1 MIRNKVMKKRLFLIT
16 AMISFLMAS
25 VFGQKAKTFYKAGT
39 EFVDNK
45 KYEDAVIQF
54 TSAIGLDP
62 SNTDYYTARAKAYE
76 MLNKYTDAYA
86 DFEKAIVFKPKDADG
101 YVSLGRVCNKLEKLD
116 EAFALLN
123 RASALDKRN
132 SELYPV
138 KVQTLYKM
146 GKYDQALKVSD
157 TSILIKDDAMN
168 YFWRGKIYIA
178 LNNDIL
184 GKKELEKAI
193 AKDKKLYDPHIEL
206 AELLLRT
213 GNTAEAMTQV
223 NIAITLNDKN
233 TVGYLTRSEIYKK
246 EIDFPNAIND
256 ISKIILM
263 DPSNPDYYLTR
274 GLYYQEFSQHTN
286 AINDISK
293 YITAKVA
300 RKEDNNPDAYYA
312 RAKSYE
318 EIMNYE
324 KAMEDY
330 SKIAALSEDDPKV
343 RKLLRLAKDRLYELN
358 RETVPPD
365 VSITVSSKVITQD
378 TIEIRGDSK
387 TLTMTGKIKEK
398 SKLDTLLINNQMVTF
413 LDKKNGEK
421 DFIANVD
428 IPLGL
433 NKITIF
439 AEDEYKNKKSLEYF
453 IKRTETIPPRVLI
466 IAPYS
471 TADGQ
476 VMLDDI
482 KPNLFIEG
490 KVEDQSLIKSIEI
503 NGVSASY
510 KKDQINPGFTAT
522 FDIANI
528 NKFTVTT
535 EDIYGNKT
543 DTIYKLNRDNALLNQ
558 TNPMGKTWV
567 VFIQNSSYINMAALD
582 GPIKDL
588 NSVQKALANYQVSR
602 FYVKKDM
609 TKAEMEKFFNIE
621 LRDELKANQVK
632 SLLIWYAGHGKFIND
647 VGYWIPVDANKD
659 DEFTYFNINA
669 LKAGMQGYAYLTH
682 TLVVSD
688 ACESGPSFYQAMR
701 SANDEPTCDNT
712 KASAFKSAQ
721 VFSSAGYELAVDV
734 SQFTQT
740 FTNTLINNKNAC
752 IPIETVVRTVSA
764 AAGNN
769 TKQKPQFGKIAGL
782 PDENG
787 TFFFI
792 AK

>member
-1 MIRNKVMKKRLFLIT
+1 MKKRIFLMTAMMGFLI
-16 AMISFLMAS
+16 IS
-25 VFGQKAKTFYKAGT
+25 VFGQKAKTFYKAGN

-76 MLNKYTDAYA
+76 MLNKYTEAYA
-86 DFEKAIVFKPKDADG
+86 DYEKAIVFKPKDGDG
-101 YVSLGRVCNKLEKLD
+101 YVSFGRVCNKLGKYDDAL
-116 EAFALLN
+116 AFLN
-123 RASALDKRN
+123 RASVLDKRN
-132 SELYPV
+132 SELYPE
-138 KVQTLYKM
+138 KVQTLYKL

-157 TSILIKDDAMN
+157 TSILIKDEGMN
-168 YFWRGKIYIA
+168 YYWRGKIYIA

-184 GKKELEKAI
+184 GRKELEKAI
-193 AKDKKLYDPHIEL
+193 SKDKKLYDPHIEL
-206 AELLLRT
+206 AELMLRN
-213 GNTAEAMTQV
+213 GNSSDAMSQV

-233 TVGYLTRSEIYKK
+233 TTGYLTRSKIYKK
-246 EIDFPNAIND
+246 DIDFPNAIND

-263 DPSNPDYYLTR
+263 DPANPEYYLTR

-286 AINDISK
+286 AINDITK
-293 YITAKVA
+293 YITAKA
-300 RKEDNNPDAYYA
+300 AKKEDNNPDAYYA

-330 SKIAALSEDDPKV
+330 NKIAVLSEDDPKA
-343 RKLLRLAKDRLYELN
+343 RKLLRLAKERLYELN

-365 VSITVSSKVITQD
+365 VVITVNAKQITQD

-387 TLTMTGKIKEK
+387 TLAITGKIKEK
-398 SKLDTLLINNQMVTF
+398 SKLDTLLINNQSVAF

-421 DFIANVD
+421 DFITNVD
-428 IPLGL
+428 IPEGL

-439 AEDEYKNKKSLEYF
+439 AMDEYKNKKNLEYI
-453 IKRTETIPPRVLI
+453 IKRTETNPPKVTI
-466 IAPYS
+466 IAPFS

-482 KPNLFIEG
+482 KPILFVEG

-510 KKDQINPGFTAT
+510 KKDQANPGFTAT

-543 DTIYKLNRDNALLNQ
+543 DTIFKLNRDNALLNQ
-558 TNPMGKTWV
+558 SNPMGKTWV
-567 VFIQNSSYINMAALD
+567 VFIQNSSYKNIAALD

-588 NSVQKALANYQVSR
+588 NSVQKALANYMVSR

-609 TKAEMEKFFNIE
+609 TKAEMERFFNIE

-632 SLLIWYAGHGKFIND
+632 SLLVWYAGHGKFIND

-701 SANDEPTCDNT
+701 SANDEPKCDNT
-712 KASAFKSAQ
+712 QASAFKSAQ
-721 VFSSAGYELAVDV
+721 VFSSAGYELATDV

-752 IPIETVVRTVSA
+752 IPIETVVKNVSA
-764 AAGNN
+764 AVSNN
-769 TKQKPQFGKIAGL
+769 AQQKPKFGKIAGL

>member
-1 MIRNKVMKKRLFLIT
+1 MKKRIFLMT
-16 AMISFLMAS
+16 AMISFLIMS

-76 MLNKYTDAYA
+76 MLNKNTQAYA
-86 DFEKAIVFKPKDADG
+86 DYEKAVVFKPKEADA
-101 YVSLGRVCNKLEKLD
+101 YISLGRVCNKLGKFD
-116 EAFALLN
+116 EALAFLN
-123 RASALDKRN
+123 RASVLDKRN
-132 SELYPV
+132 SELYPE
-138 KVQTLYKM
+138 KVQTLYRLE
-146 GKYDQALKVSD
+146 KYDQALKVSD
-157 TSILIKDDAMN
+157 TSILIKDEGMN
-168 YFWRGKIYIA
+168 FYWRGKIYVA

-184 GKKELEKAI
+184 GRKELEKAI
-193 AKDKKLYDPHIEL
+193 SKDKKLYDPHIEL
-206 AELLLRT
+206 AELMLRN
-213 GNTAEAMTQV
+213 GNSADAMSQA

-233 TVGYLTRSEIYKK
+233 TVGYLTRSKIYKK
-246 EIDFPNAIND
+246 DIDFPNAIND

-263 DPSNPDYYLTR
+263 DPTNPDYYLVR

-286 AINDISK
+286 AINDITK
-293 YITAKVA
+293 YITAKAA

-324 KAMEDY
+324 KAMDDY
-330 SKIAALSEDDPKV
+330 NKIAALSEDDPKA
-343 RKLLRLAKDRLYELN
+343 RKLLRLAKERLYELN
-358 RETVPPD
+358 RENVAPD
-365 VSITVSSKVITQD
+365 VAITANSKPVTQD

-387 TLTMTGKIKEK
+387 TLTLTGKIKEK
-398 SKLDTLLINNQMVTF
+398 SKLDTLLINNQLVSF

-421 DFIANVD
+421 DFITNVD
-428 IPLGL
+428 IPEGL

-439 AEDEYKNKKSLEYF
+439 AEDEYKNKKNLEYF
-453 IKRTETIPPRVLI
+453 IKRTETIPPRVTI
-466 IAPYS
+466 IAPFS
-471 TADGQ
+471 TVDGQ

-482 KPNLFIEG
+482 KPILFVEG

-510 KKDQINPGFTAT
+510 KRDQANPGFTAS
-522 FDIANI
+522 FDIANV

-543 DTIYKLNRDNALLNQ
+543 DTVFKLNRDNALLNQ
-558 TNPMGKTWV
+558 SNPMGKTWV
-567 VFIQNSSYINMAALD
+567 VFIQNSSYKNMAALD

-588 NSVQKALANYQVSR
+588 NSVQKALGNYQVSR

-632 SLLIWYAGHGKFIND
+632 SLLVWYAGHGKFIND

-701 SANDEPTCDNT
+701 SANDEPKCDNSQ
-712 KASAFKSAQ
+712 ASAFKSAQ
-721 VFSSAGYELAVDV
+721 VFSSAGYELATDV

-752 IPIETVVRTVSA
+752 IPIETVVKNVSA
-764 AAGNN
+764 AVANN
-769 TKQKPQFGKIAGL
+769 AQQKPKFGKIAGL